1 MKKRFTVFVAVLAL
15 LVMSL
20 PGLSAFAA
28 APSPISRENVAL
40 GKTVEFRS
48 FDDFSVAEEMY
59 DYWVDQA
66 GLNGTGCRE
75 LTGNHLTDGIA
86 GWENSTYMN
95 AVMGVLATEA
105 NALPNVGH
113 MAWAY
118 VDLGASYLIDSVGIY
133 AVDSWFFNKPVVQ
146 ISADGSA
153 WTTVFSGALA
163 LYDSEG
169 TPIYDGGYVNLE
181 RNQGYLYDHT
191 SVATGGYSLTN
202 ADADLGWT
210 ISFDAAQAQYVRVT
224 GLISEHLNGGASN
237 NTALSELKVNAITE
251 GVAAPVASVASGSYQ
266 ELEEVSLSSAYADA
280 SIYYTTDGSYPTEE
294 SALYSAPIDVSG
306 LGEAFMIRAIAVL
319 PDGSKSYPADYTYYV
334 GTANVNVALGKA
346 VEFRSFDD
354 FSVAEEMYNYWVDQS
369 GLNGTGCQP
378 LTGNHMTDG
387 LVGWDNHTYMNAVM
401 GVGTDEADASKN
413 GGHMAWAYID
423 LGSVYTIDR
432 VGIYA
437 VDSWFL
443 NKPVIQI
450 SENGTEWTT
459 VFSGVLSL
467 YDSKG
472 AEIYNGGYVNT
483 EALLAS
489 GQLVDHNVLV
499 DEYPLGG
506 YSLTAPSADRGWT
519 ISFEKTE
526 AQYVRVTGLYNH
538 HVCGGASNN
547 TAFSEITVI
556 TAQSEAVPPQA
567 ENAVVGIDAGS
578 NAATVRYNTSKED
591 AAAQLAQTATITDQN
606 GDTYTVALTW
616 DSADYDGT
624 VADTYTFTASYT
636 LPDGVVNAYEVA
648 APVAEVT
655 VAAQADTAALE
666 AKIAEAVQL
675 KQEDYM
681 SAGWQVFAEAL
692 SEAQTVAEN
701 LQAYQSEVDAALA
714 SLEEAMAGLE
724 EKGDASELSAAVEQA
739 RQLQGSEYTA
749 SSFAAFSEELSAAE
763 ALLEGE
769 YSQAEYDDAKAELE
783 AAIAA
788 LVERADKAAFE
799 AQISEYKD
807 KTYEGYTASTVAAL
821 NSAIAN
827 AEDYLADTAAE
838 ELAKD
843 TVDSLVQA
851 MAAAHD
857 ALVALGDKTALNAV
871 IAEAEALA
879 EADYTASTYAALESA
894 LAEAK
899 TCAASNDV
907 DQAAVDAAKTALDA
921 AVNALVSVK
930 DLRAAVAEAE
940 AKEQNSYT
948 SVTWEAFR
956 VALESAKSVLADADA
971 TAEEI
976 QTAAEG
982 LAAATEALAAKG
994 DKTALQS
1001 LVAEC
1006 EALKEEDYSG
1016 GWAAFESALADA
1028 RAVLDDGDAVQTA
1041 IDAAKTALESAR
1053 EALTAAG
1060 ETGEGDG
1067 SSCSSSVAAPVA
1079 VLCIAALVLGIVLLK
1094 KKSV

>member
-95 AVMGVLATEA
+95 AVMGVSRDTA
-105 NALPNVGH
+105 NASPNVGH

-133 AVDSWFFNKPVVQ
+133 AVNTWAFNKPVIQ
-146 ISADGSA
+146 ISENGTE

-210 ISFDAAQAQYVRVT
+210 ISFDAAQARYVRVT
-224 GLISEHLNGGASN
+224 GLISEHLSGGASN

-266 ELEEVSLSSAYADA
+266 ELEEVSLSSAYEDA

-354 FSVAEEMYNYWVDQS
+354 FSVAEEMYDYWIDQT

-387 LVGWDNHTYMNAVM
+387 AVGYDNHSYMNAVM
-401 GVGTDEADASKN
+401 GVSSEEANALPN
-413 GGHMAWAYID
+413 VGHMAWAYID
-423 LGSVYTIDR
+423 LGSSYMVDR
-432 VGIYA
+432 VGIYG
-437 VDSWFL
+437 VSPWFF
-443 NKPVIQI
+443 NKPVVQI

-459 VFSGVLSL
+459 VFSGALAL
-467 YDSKG
+467 YDSEG
-472 AEIYNGGYVNT
+472 TAIYDGGYVNL
-483 EALLAS
+483 ERHQSYL
-489 GQLVDHNVLV
+489 QDHTAIRT
-499 DEYPLGG
+499 GG
-506 YSLTAPSADRGWT
+506 YSLTNADADLGWT
-519 ISFEKTE
+519 ISFDA
-526 AQYVRVTGLYNH
+526 AQARYVRVTGLYSEHLN
-538 HVCGGASNN
+538 GSTSNN

-556 TAQSEAVPPQA
+556 TAAVPPA
-567 ENAVVGIDAGS
+567 FENAVVGIDAGS
-578 NAATVRYNTSKED
+578 NAPTVRYNTSKED

-769 YSQAEYDDAKAELE
+769 YSQADYDDAKAALD

-857 ALVALGDKTALNAV
+857 ALVALGDKTALKAL

-982 LAAATEALAAKG
+982 LAAATEALVAKG